1 MKVEVLSPVGEV
13 KAEKQA
19 LSARE
24 KNLAG
29 KTVVFFGNGKPNVDV
44 LFGNLERLFAAKFP
58 ATKTVKKE
66 KQNSAFSAPEEL
78 LQEIADEAD
87 WVICAVGD

>member
-1 MKVEVLSPVGEV
+1 MKVEVLSPIGEV

-19 LSARE
+19 LSRRE

-29 KTVVFFGNGKPNVDV
+29 KTVVLFGNGKPNVDI
-44 LFGNLERLFAAKFP
+44 LFSNLEELFAAKFP
-58 ATKTVKKE
+58 ATKTVRKE
-66 KQNSAFSAPEEL
+66 KRNAAFSAPEEI